1 MTDIPEDKAY
11 LKGCGKCEYGII
23 GKVDHKR
30 FPQTPIP
37 EARVLLAKAGQLQF
51 CDCPAGVA
59 ALAAVK
65 NTALRMRRDP
75 YYTEERKTELLKLA
89 ATPTVNGG

>member
-23 GKVDHKR
+23 GKVDYKQ
-30 FPQTPIP
+30 FVNIPIP
-37 EARVLLAKAGQLQF
+37 EIRVLLIKAGQLRL

-59 ALAAVK
+59 MRMSVR
-65 NTALRMRRDP
+65 NTALRMQKDP